1 MLTLTKTLGKMVA
14 KLYDAVK
21 SLLLLRDCLRQT
33 AREALHRGERRE
45 VWGRQDHCWSS
56 MPWRSWPPLQLSS
69 DTARSTSPW
78 RNQTPATSA
87 PCPHCT
93 IADGSQRQ
101 VYRLLQRFPLKEKK
115 PCLICKCIWVSIC
128 LPRNP
133 GSEKPFLC
141 GACGDFTGYRL
152 PRKQRGN

>member
-1 MLTLTKTLGKMVA
+1 MKNGGKTLRCSKISAAAQRLPSANSQKGPAPGRKTGRGK
-14 KLYDAVK
+14 
-21 SLLLLRDCLRQT
+21 
-33 AREALHRGERRE
+33 

-56 MPWRSWPPLQLSS
+56 MPLRSWPPLQLSS

-93 IADGSQRQ
+93 TADGSQCQ

-141 GACGDFTGYRL
+141 GPCGDFTGYRL
-152 PRKQRGN
+152 PRKQRVGDGN